1 MFDFARCFVIQRSW
15 PSIPFKLKRYPWQG
29 IWASAAASLV
39 LCVGVAAMPAQ
50 STPSFVVNSNQ
61 DNGAGATD
69 CQPNSSTT
77 GAGNC
82 TLRDALAAAGNA
94 GAGNITF
101 DSSVFAATNT
111 AVQNTITLT
120 NGMLIIPTNTSI
132 TGLVTVNG
140 ANQTNQV
147 TVNGD
152 SRSTVFALLGANT
165 ASIANL
171 NIEFGNDN
179 GGFTCC
185 NNVTIN
191 GGGIYNAGTLT
202 VTNSTFYGNSAGP
215 GSVGGGGIYSVST
228 LTVIDSTFY
237 NNSAGL
243 GYYTGQTPAGGG
255 IYSNYGTLTV
265 TNSTFSGNSV
275 GQYGG
280 GGGIMNWCGTSTVT
294 NSTFTGNSVG
304 LNGGGGGIYNNVGA
318 GGPCN
323 NNSGTLVLTNSLVSG
338 NWFWIGTATTPDSY
352 DDLDDTT
359 GSAAFIAAVGNVGGN
374 LVGNYNVQT
383 ASAPGPGINLAPLGN
398 YGGSTLTMIPVPGS
412 PAICAGTAL
421 SGAGPSLPAT
431 DQRGDPRTN
440 TSYPGYSAGTAC
452 VDSGAVQTHYALSL
466 TGPTPIEPATE
477 FYVDTAFQAAATL
490 EESGV
495 PFGSTLTP
503 PATVPSVAIPLALTG
518 SGQLT
523 TNASSPG
530 PGATNYLLTIN
541 ASGTG
546 DVLTASL
553 ALNSG
558 LSTPL
563 AITDASS
570 PFTVNGLT
578 LTVIWPQAG
587 AITYGQKLSASSLAG
602 GSANYGGG
610 NVSGTFA
617 WTTPTTAPGAG
628 TQLETVTFTPT
639 GGASNYGPATGS
651 VDVIVN
657 QAPTTTALTVSS
669 GTVTPGQAVTLTAT
683 VNSPDGSPTGTVSF
697 YDNGSLLNAAMLD
710 AGVATYSV
718 TTLAPGIDHTITASY
733 SGDQNFLTSN
743 STVTTTVNVGSLDF
757 TISAIGETSQTVQP
771 GVKVTFQVGVSPTGG
786 AYPGPVN
793 ISLSGLPASATAT
806 VSPQTIAASSGS
818 QTVTVTIQM
827 AAASAQAQFTPH
839 PSNGR
844 RYEPLALALLL
855 LFGMGGIR
863 KQRRILGRMLCV
875 LVLLVGG
882 VAATLLSGCDSVRF
896 SPEAPVSYAVSVTG
910 SSGTLQHTATF
921 TINEQP

>member
-1 MFDFARCFVIQRSW
+1 MFDFARCFVIRRSW
-15 PSIPFKLKRYPWQG
+15 SSIPFNLKRFPWRR
-29 IWASAAASLV
+29 IWASAAALLV

-50 STPSFVVNSNQ
+50 SPPSFVVNSSQ

-69 CQPNSSTT
+69 CQPNSTST

-111 AVQNTITLT
+111 AAQNTITLT
-120 NGMLIIPTNTSI
+120 NGMLIIPTSTSI
-132 TGLVTVNG
+132 TGPVTVSG
-140 ANQTNQV
+140 TNQTNQV

-152 SRSTVFALLGANT
+152 SQSTVFALLTAST
-165 ASIANL
+165 ASITNL

-215 GSVGGGGIYSVST
+215 GSVGGGGIYSVGT

-265 TNSTFSGNSV
+265 TDSTFSGNSV

-294 NSTFTGNSVG
+294 NSTFSGNSVG
-304 LNGGGGGIYNNVGA
+304 LDGGGGGIYNNVGA

-323 NNSGTLVLTNSLVSG
+323 NNSGTLTLVNSIVSG
-338 NWFWIGTATTPDSY
+338 NWFWIGTATTPDRY

-359 GSAAFIAAVGNVGGN
+359 GSAAFNAAVGNDGGN

-383 ASAPGPGINLAPLGN
+383 AAAPSPAVNLAPLGN
-398 YGGSTLTMIPVPGS
+398 YGGSTQTMIPVPGS
-412 PAICAGTAL
+412 PAICAGTVSPAGGSSL
-421 SGAGPSLPAT
+421 STT

-452 VDSGAVQTHYALSL
+452 IDSGAVQTHYALSL

-477 FYVDTAFQAAATL
+477 IYVDTDFQAAATL

-503 PATVPSVAIPLALTG
+503 PATVPSITILLALTG

-541 ASGTG
+541 APGTG

-563 AITDASS
+563 AITEASS
-570 PFTVNGLT
+570 PFTVNGLA

-587 AITYGQKLSASSLAG
+587 AITYGQKLSASALTG
-602 GSANYGGG
+602 GSASYGGA

-617 WTTPTTAPGAG
+617 WATPTTAPGAG

-639 GGASNYGPATGS
+639 GASASGYGPVTGS
-651 VDVIVN
+651 VNVVVN

-669 GTVTPGQAVTLTAT
+669 GSVTSGQAVTLTAT
-683 VNSPDGSPTGTVSF
+683 VSSPDGSPTGTVSF
-697 YDNGSLLNAAMLD
+697 YDNGSLLNAATLS

-718 TTLAPGIDHTITASY
+718 TTLAPGIDHTITAYY
-733 SGDQNFLTSN
+733 SGDQNFLTSS
-743 STVTTTVNVGSLDF
+743 STVTTTVDVGALDF
-757 TISAIGETSQTVQP
+757 TVSAMGATSQTVQP
-771 GVKVTFQVGVSPTGG
+771 GATVTFKVGVSPTSGS
-786 AYPGPVN
+786 YPGPVN
-793 ISLSGLPASATAT
+793 ISLSGLPSSATAT
-806 VSPQTIAASSGS
+806 VSPQTIAANSGS
-818 QTVTVTIQM
+818 QTITITIQL
-827 AAASAQAQFTPH
+827 AAATKQARATPH
-839 PSNGR
+839 PSSGH

-855 LFGMGGIR
+855 LFGIGGLR
-863 KQRRILGRMLCV
+863 KQRRILGRMLC
-875 LVLLVGG
+875 VLLVGG

-896 SPEAPVSYAVSVTG
+896 SPEAPVSYAVNVTG
-910 SSGTLQHTATF
+910 TSGTLQHTATF
-921 TINEQP
+921 TINQQP